1 VCFAAPRLTATT
13 CCLRYAGVD
22 ECKLNRLFVI
32 IPIAYRNANHYH
44 FGLNQETTNKIRCL
58 HNFPADFRVAQK
70 TGTTPMDH
78 NGSTLASLRKGQK
91 GVIASVNAADPQVQ
105 RLMTLGLVEGA
116 IVELASAALGGDPME
131 FRLFG
136 RGISL
141 RQEQARQFAVSPVA
155 AGGD

>member
-1 VCFAAPRLTATT
+1 M
-13 CCLRYAGVD
+13 
-22 ECKLNRLFVI
+22 K
-32 IPIAYRNANHYH
+32 RNGN
-44 FGLNQETTNKIRCL
+44 
-58 HNFPADFRVAQK
+58 
-70 TGTTPMDH
+70 
-78 NGSTLASLRKGQK
+78 TLASLRKGQK
-91 GVIASVNAADPQVQ
+91 GMIASVDAADPQIQ

-116 IVELASAALGGDPME
+116 IVELASSALGGDPME

>member
-1 VCFAAPRLTATT
+1 MKR
-13 CCLRYAGVD
+13 
-22 ECKLNRLFVI
+22 
-32 IPIAYRNANHYH
+32 
-44 FGLNQETTNKIRCL
+44 
-58 HNFPADFRVAQK
+58 
-70 TGTTPMDH
+70 

-91 GVIASVNAADPQVQ
+91 GIIAAVNAVDPQVQ

-116 IVELASAALGGDPME
+116 IVEMASCALGGDPME

-141 RQEQARQFAVSPVA
+141 RQEQARQFAVSPIA